1 MPCDFCTLWGIN
13 VRFQTVFLTERQV
26 PHVLLTRP
34 PLALNRSSPLVRLA
48 CVRRAASVRPEPGS
62 NSLIMFI
69 YSASLRTL
77 NKSKS
82 LFPSFKSCWLAIT
95 FGIYSNE
102 YKGLIL
108 VSSCCSIFKVLLFSA
123 VSCDSLIIISNH
135 FLFVNTFFKKISNF
149 FNIFLKHKKPHE

>member
-1 MPCDFCTLWGIN
+1 MPCDKCTLCGIN
-13 VRFQTVFLTERQV
+13 VRFQTVSHSERQV

-69 YSASLRTL
+69 YSASIWTL

-82 LFPSFKSCWLAIT
+82 VFPKLQVTHWLAIT

-108 VSSCCSIFKVLLFSA
+108 VSSCCSIFKVLFSFA
-123 VSCDSLIIISNH
+123 LSHVTAWLLYQIISC
-135 FLFVNTFFKKISNF
+135 LSTL
-149 FNIFLKHKKPHE
+149 FLKKFQIFSIFF